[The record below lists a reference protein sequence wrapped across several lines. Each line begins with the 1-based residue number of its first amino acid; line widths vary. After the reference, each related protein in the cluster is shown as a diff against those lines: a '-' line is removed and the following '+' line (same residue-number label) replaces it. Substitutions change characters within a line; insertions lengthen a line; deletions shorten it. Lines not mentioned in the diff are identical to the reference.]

1 MEDRSKKYTKAQRTK
16 AKVLQSALDLMR
28 EKGFANTTI
37 RDVCTAAGVSVGTFY
52 SYFSSKEDVFSDIFQ
67 YADEY
72 FIMSVSKKIK
82 GEDTAQKV
90 KDYFKYY
97 AQLNYDSG
105 IDTMKI
111 LYNSDNTWFVKS
123 RPMQSVLSDILRE
136 GQEKGEI
143 VSDISAE
150 DITTFLFIIARG
162 CCYSWCIMDGAYDLE
177 AQVTDYVARALST
190 YEVRSNKDRK

>member
-1 MEDRSKKYTKAQRTK
+1 MALEDRYRKYTKAQRTK
-16 AKVLQSALDLMR
+16 AKVLQTALDLMR

-37 RDVCTAAGVSVGTFY
+37 REVCTAAGVSVGTFY
-52 SYFSSKEDVFSDIFQ
+52 SYFTSKEDVFSDIFK
-67 YADEY
+67 YADEF
-72 FIMSVSKKIK
+72 FILSVSQKIK
-82 GEDTAQKV
+82 GTNTAQKV
-90 KDYFKYY
+90 RDYFKYY

-105 IDTMKI
+105 IDTMKV

-123 RPMQSVLSDILRE
+123 RPMQSVLSDIIRE
-136 GQEKGEI
+136 GQANSEI

-177 AQVTDYVARALST
+177 AQIVDYVARALST
-190 YEVRSNKDRK
+190 YEVKR